1 MRSVW
6 ALLVGLFAGLIIM
19 GFFGLSFLAAPTVD
33 PISAYCRGFAEGYS
47 YSFQKNAPS
56 GPIDQAGTDLN
67 EQWCVV
73 ELPFAV
79 EGWLWR
85 GPLAP

>member
-1 MRSVW
+1 MQTVW
-6 ALLVGLFAGLIIM
+6 ALLVGVAAGIVVSSV
-19 GFFGLSFLAAPTVD
+19 FTLSFLTGPTVD
-33 PISAYCRGFAEGYS
+33 PLSAYCRGFAEGYS

-67 EQWCVV
+67 EQWCVL
-73 ELPFAV
+73 ETPFAV